1 MQTNILTS
9 LCICRFSC
17 GKYFIKLETNTH
29 ILIFQYLTFYILHST
44 FITCILRTLE
54 DNTLDINLLDC
65 FHSPRLPKSKF
76 VNQYIFMGFP
86 GGSAVKKIHLPM
98 QETWVWSLDQED
110 PLEEEMACSCLENP
124 MDRGAWQATVHGVAK
139 SRTQLSTF
147 TSGNIPTHLATWH
160 EQNIPQPSSR
170 FHSQYVMWPV
180 LRPPA
185 IMSEFYH
192 QSSRG
197 IK

>member
-1 MQTNILTS
+1 MQQIHSQMQTNILTS
-9 LCICRFSC
+9 LCICRYSC
-17 GKYFIKLETNTH
+17 GKYFIKLEKNTH

-65 FHSPRLPKSKF
+65 FHYPRLPKSKF

-110 PLEEEMACSCLENP
+110 PLEREMATSSSIS
-124 MDRGAWQATVHGVAK
+124 AWE
-139 SRTQLSTF
+139 
-147 TSGNIPTHLATWH
+147 IPWTEEPNGYSPWDCKRIWHNLATWQQH
-160 EQNIPQPSSR
+160 IYEASILMRR
-170 FHSQYVMWPV
+170 FTNHLKSPFQH
-180 LRPPA
+180 LLLNA
-185 IMSEFYH
+185 LSL
-192 QSSRG
+192 S
-197 IK
+197 

>member
-86 GGSAVKKIHLPM
+86 GGSAVKK
-98 QETWVWSLDQED
+98 
-110 PLEEEMACSCLENP
+110 N
-124 MDRGAWQATVHGVAK
+124 
-139 SRTQLSTF
+139 
-147 TSGNIPTHLATWH
+147 
-160 EQNIPQPSSR
+160 
-170 FHSQYVMWPV
+170 
-180 LRPPA
+180 PPA
-185 IMSEFYH
+185 NAGDMGMIPGSGRSPGE
-192 QSSRG
+192 G
-197 IK
+197 NGN